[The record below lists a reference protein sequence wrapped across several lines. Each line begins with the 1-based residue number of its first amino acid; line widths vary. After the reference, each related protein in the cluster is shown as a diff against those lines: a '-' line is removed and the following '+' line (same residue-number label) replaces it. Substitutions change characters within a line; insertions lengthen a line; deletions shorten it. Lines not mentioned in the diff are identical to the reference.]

1 MLVTCQFEKVREYE
15 GDIYRVVPTF
25 PPGMDYPKIEAW
37 PSANMWKKFKEG
49 MISWDDFT
57 KYYIKLCRKRR
68 ENFQVLAAAIVN
80 RTIIL
85 CSWEAEH
92 EPSYRS
98 LIAKFLVEELGVAQ
112 ELVQIH

>member
-1 MLVTCQFEKVREYE
+1 MLITCQFERVGQYE
-15 GDIYRVVPTF
+15 GEVYRISPTF
-25 PPGMDYPKIEAW
+25 PPGMNYPKIEAW
-37 PSANMWKKFKEG
+37 PSANMWKKFKEQ
-49 MISWDDFT
+49 MIPWEQFT
-57 KYYIKLCRKRR
+57 AYYYKLMQRR
-68 ENFQVLAAAIVN
+68 RDNFQVLAKAILD

-98 LIAKFLVEELGVAQ
+98 LIARYMVEDLGVAQ